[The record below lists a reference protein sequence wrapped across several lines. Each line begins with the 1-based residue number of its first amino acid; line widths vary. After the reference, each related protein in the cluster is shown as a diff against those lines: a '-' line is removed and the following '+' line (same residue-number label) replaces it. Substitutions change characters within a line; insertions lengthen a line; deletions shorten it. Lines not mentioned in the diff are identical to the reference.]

1 MQQTPP
7 EGFYHKLGN
16 GNKNQLIMIM
26 SRAEFMVKRLSDD
39 LDIKPLS
46 HRDTAGGINGCKTEC
61 LAWSAAL
68 KAT

>member
-16 GNKNQLIMIM
+16 GIKNQLIMIM
-26 SRAEFMVKRLSDD
+26 SRAEFMVERLSDD

-46 HRDTAGGINGCKTEC
+46 RRDTAGGVNGCKTEC
-61 LAWSAAL
+61 LARSVTL
-68 KAT
+68 KTT